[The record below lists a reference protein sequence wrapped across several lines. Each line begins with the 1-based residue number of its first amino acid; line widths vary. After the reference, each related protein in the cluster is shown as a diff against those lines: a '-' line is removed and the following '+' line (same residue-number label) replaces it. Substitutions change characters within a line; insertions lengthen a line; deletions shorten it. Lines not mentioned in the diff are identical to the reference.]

1 MTIYLVDRFAP
12 DFTLKQLTITER
24 AVIELSERFTANG
37 KPVRYL
43 HSTFVPQEGHCM
55 SLFEARSAKIV
66 QEVNEAAQLPF
77 TRIIEA
83 IELMPA
89 KHL

>member
-1 MTIYLVDRFAP
+1 MIVYLVDRFAP
-12 DFTLKQLTITER
+12 DFTLEQLTVTER
-24 AVIELSERFTANG
+24 ALISMTVRFTANG

-43 HSTFVPQEGHCM
+43 YSTFIPQEGHCM